1 MLKNFSI
8 QNLLQQ
14 MQNVIPNYCD
24 KCGHKHDKAD
34 LELISQE
41 GTKANF
47 RLSCSNCGNSYMV
60 MVQSPM
66 DGVFTARKYNARKDL
81 TASEISKFSRL
92 ESINKEEILDAFIA
106 IKDVNTLEELESL
119 FNSDIDSSTNSK

>member
-8 QNLLQQ
+8 QNLIQQ
-14 MQNVIPNYCD
+14 MQNVIPSYCD
-24 KCGHKHDKAD
+24 KCGNKHDKKD

-41 GTKANF
+41 GTKASF

-66 DGVFTARKYNARKDL
+66 DGVFTARKVSGRKDL
-81 TASEISKFSRL
+81 TVNEIKKFSNL
-92 ESINKEEILDAFIA
+92 DSIDKEDILDAFIA
-106 IKDVNTLEELESL
+106 IKDVKTLKDLEVL
-119 FNSDIDSSTNSK
+119 FGSDSNNSASSK